1 MRQILRLTKVE
12 LRRLLM
18 NKKTYIMMAITILI
32 ISFGYIDYIRGIC
45 SGFFPSNGSSTIDN
59 IVFPFSLGVLLGS
72 IIWGIEIVFD
82 GNRVKRNKAKD
93 MINAFTDEKKTSF
106 ARMIAH
112 MIIVTI
118 NIILCIIVY
127 LPVCYTRM
135 DYLFSYETYL
145 TYSVITILPGILI
158 TLLICDGLYKISE
171 NVGVSLLIFFILTAA
186 QFTKPFNDFFCW
198 SVLDISI
205 ISDAFGSPGLIRFEI
220 YTRLL
225 ILTTAIAFWLLS
237 GLFIRKYQFGII
249 KSFFIRIRKPS
260 GILLPM
266 VFAAVSVFYNTQK
279 DAKNIVK
286 TTDKFLVFSCFA
298 YSALGIGRLIYQLP
312 IPLCKM
318 FISEIF
324 DNKSPDDFDE
334 ETLTTIDKF
343 FENSLNVSE
352 TSRQLYIHRNTLVY
366 RLDKLEKSTGLDLRV
381 FEDAI
386 TFKIALMVVKY
397 MKYME
402 DEKF

>member
-32 ISFGYIDYIRGIC
+32 ISFGYIDYIREIC

-171 NVGVSLLIFFILTAA
+171 NVGVSLLIFFISI
-186 QFTKPFNDFFCW
+186 FFN
-198 SVLDISI
+198 
-205 ISDAFGSPGLIRFEI
+205 
-220 YTRLL
+220 
-225 ILTTAIAFWLLS
+225 
-237 GLFIRKYQFGII
+237 FI
-249 KSFFIRIRKPS
+249 
-260 GILLPM
+260 
-266 VFAAVSVFYNTQK
+266 
-279 DAKNIVK
+279 
-286 TTDKFLVFSCFA
+286 C
-298 YSALGIGRLIYQLP
+298 
-312 IPLCKM
+312 
-318 FISEIF
+318 
-324 DNKSPDDFDE
+324 
-334 ETLTTIDKF
+334 
-343 FENSLNVSE
+343 
-352 TSRQLYIHRNTLVY
+352 
-366 RLDKLEKSTGLDLRV
+366 
-381 FEDAI
+381 
-386 TFKIALMVVKY
+386 
-397 MKYME
+397 
-402 DEKF
+402 